1 MLPRVS
7 KSCLNEK
14 ASPMLDHQALLDP
27 PKFLVTGLAPWGSK
41 AVALTGNRQTA
52 ETLAVAW
59 GESGFS
65 DVRIAD
71 PKLAQASPSRP

>member
-1 MLPRVS
+1 
-7 KSCLNEK
+7 
-14 ASPMLDHQALLDP
+14 MLDHQALLDP

-41 AVALTGNRQTA
+41 AVAVTGNRQTA

-71 PKLAQASPSRP
+71 PKLAQALPSRP